1 MVDQPV
7 ALPGAPGNIGTAI
20 IKVVGVGGGGCNAV
34 SRMFRERIPEVE
46 YICINSD
53 QQALE
58 RVIVPLRIRV
68 GDTTARGLGV
78 GGDPA
83 RGRSCAEE
91 SRDSLKAALEGSDL
105 IFVAA
110 GMGGGT
116 GTGAAPVVAEVAQE
130 LGALVVGVVTKPF
143 GFEGSQRMKK
153 AIQGIE
159 QLRQKVDTLIVIP
172 NDRLLALSDERL
184 TMDNAFRVADGVL
197 RQGVQAISELILIP
211 GEINL
216 DFADVRAIMENAG
229 PAWMA
234 IGHGKGENR
243 AIQAAEEALNSP
255 LLEVTIN
262 GAMGVLLNVTGG
274 PDMTLAEVNQAAEVV
289 SNMVHPDANI
299 IFGTVTDPK
308 MESEVKITLIATGF
322 SAEGEKP
329 RDRSAEARQAL
340 ASDQDLAVPP
350 FLRHHPSVRKLA
362 GRSAVGDGYGN
373 ISLNESAPAPAQK
386 QQPVPISSAPS
397 RR

>member
-7 ALPGAPGNIGTAI
+7 ALPGGTTNIGTAV

-46 YICINSD
+46 YICVNSD

-58 RVIVPLRIRV
+58 RVTVPLRIRV
-68 GDTTARGLGV
+68 GDTVARGLGV

-105 IFVAA
+105 VFVAA

-130 LGALVVGVVTKPF
+130 IGALVIGVVTKPF

-153 AIQGIE
+153 ALLGIE
-159 QLRQKVDTLIVIP
+159 QLRQKVDTSIVIP

-184 TMDNAFRVADGVL
+184 TLDNAFRVADGVL
-197 RQGVQAISELILIP
+197 RQGVQAISDLILVP

-216 DFADVRAIMENAG
+216 DFADVRAVMENAG

-234 IGHGKGENR
+234 IGYGKGDNR
-243 AIQAAEEALNSP
+243 AVQAAEEALNSP
-255 LLEVTIN
+255 LLEVTVN
-262 GAMGVLLNVTGG
+262 GATGVLLNVTGG
-274 PDMTLAEVNQAAEVV
+274 PDVTLAEVNQAAEVV
-289 SNMVHPDANI
+289 SHMIHPDANF

-322 SAEGEKP
+322 SADGEKP

-340 ASDQDLAVPP
+340 ASDEDLSVPP
-350 FLRHHPSVRKLA
+350 FLRLHPSARSLGSRAAA
-362 GRSAVGDGYGN
+362 GNGRGGVSVDQG
-373 ISLNESAPAPAQK
+373 APAPATK
-386 QQPVPISSAPS
+386 QQPMPLFKAPA
-397 RR
+397 RK